1 MNFSQ
6 KNHEYK
12 NSKLKVMS
20 KKLLLFIILLFSI
33 NLSFAQEK
41 QLSEEEKA
49 KRERNIQAG
58 NPFKE
63 FGYKPKIATL
73 SKGKY
78 LEFHDLDSI
87 VKIGSFSF
95 HVKNKTINGYSQE
108 ETKYSEAT
116 LRPEIV
122 SRWFSPDPLSEEFP
136 SWSPYN
142 FTMNNPI
149 RFIDPDGRA
158 PMDII
163 LKGTN
168 NSSVTIVTDL
178 IDVSVDAGSFVG
190 DLGGNYSF
198 QGDDILVAG
207 LDIVGIVDPSGVA
220 DGLAAS
226 IEAKNGNYGS
236 AFLSGMGIIPYV
248 GDVGKVGKIGK
259 HVKTIENA
267 ISSAKAVHGNS
278 KLSKKVQHGYEIF
291 NNKTNDI
298 LEYGI
303 SGQKRSAKQIK
314 NNGSPRINQK
324 LKTKYNNN
332 PDVSGRVIKDN
343 LPNRKK
349 GLEWEN
355 NQVKDFKKA
364 NNGQKPPRQI
374 RPNGN

>member
-1 MNFSQ
+1 M
-6 KNHEYK
+6 
-12 NSKLKVMS
+12 
-20 KKLLLFIILLFSI
+20 KKLFLFFMLLFAFGVSFS
-33 NLSFAQEK
+33 QEK

-87 VKIGSFSF
+87 VKIGSFTY
-95 HVKNKTINGYSQE
+95 HVKKKSINSYFKS

-163 LKGTN
+163 LKGAN

-178 IDVSVDAGSFVG
+178 IDVSIDASSFVG

-236 AFLSGMGIIPYV
+236 ALLSGLGIIPYV
-248 GDVGKVGKIGK
+248 GDLGKVGKIGK

-267 ISSAKAVHGNS
+267 ISSAKNVKKIGPAGDAGANVTKQLPSDWTMKTSKNKQGTVFKDPKNPSGNNVRTQAGNPNS
-278 KLSKKVQHGYEIF
+278 PNPAQQNPYVKQTQNG
-291 NNKTNDI
+291 KTVDV
-298 LEYGI
+298 
-303 SGQKRSAKQIK
+303 
-314 NNGSPRINQK
+314 NGKEVPSNSPNAHI
-324 LKTKYNNN
+324 
-332 PDVSGRVIKDN
+332 
-343 LPNRKK
+343 PN
-349 GLEWEN
+349 
-355 NQVKDFKKA
+355 KDFKYKKD
-364 NNGQKPPRQI
+364 Q
-374 RPNGN
+374 

>member
-1 MNFSQ
+1 M
-6 KNHEYK
+6 
-12 NSKLKVMS
+12 
-20 KKLLLFIILLFSI
+20 KKLLLFIVLLCSI
-33 NLSFAQEK
+33 SLSFSQEK

-63 FGYKPKIATL
+63 FGYTPKIATL

-87 VKIGSFSF
+87 VKIGSFTF
-95 HVKNKTINGYSQE
+95 HVKEKAINGYSQE
-108 ETKYSEAT
+108 EIKYSEAT

-163 LKGTN
+163 LKGAN

-178 IDVSVDAGSFVG
+178 IDVSVDASSFVG

-207 LDIVGIVDPSGVA
+207 LDIVGIVDPTGVA
-220 DGLAAS
+220 DIASAS
-226 IEAKNGNYGS
+226 IEAKNGNWGG
-236 AFLSGMGIIPYV
+236 AILSGLGVIPYV
-248 GDVGKVGKIGK
+248 GDIGKVGKIGK

-267 ISSAKAVHGNS
+267 ISSVKKIGPAGDAGASVTKQLPSNWTMKMSDNKQGTKFLDPKNPSGNNVRAQRGNPNS
-278 KLSKKVQHGYEIF
+278 PNPAQQQPYVKQMQNGKQVDVNGKQVPS
-291 NNKTNDI
+291 N
-298 LEYGI
+298 
-303 SGQKRSAKQIK
+303 SAESHI
-314 NNGSPRINQK
+314 P
-324 LKTKYNNN
+324 T
-332 PDVSGRVIKDN
+332 
-343 LPNRKK
+343 
-349 GLEWEN
+349 
-355 NQVKDFKKA
+355 KDFKYK
-364 NNGQKPPRQI
+364 KD
-374 RPNGN
+374 

>member
-1 MNFSQ
+1 M
-6 KNHEYK
+6 
-12 NSKLKVMS
+12 
-20 KKLLLFIILLFSI
+20 KKLLLFIVLLCSI
-33 NLSFAQEK
+33 SLSFSQEK

-63 FGYKPKIATL
+63 FGYTPKIATL

-87 VKIGSFSF
+87 VKIGSFTF
-95 HVKNKTINGYSQE
+95 HVKEKAINGYSQE
-108 ETKYSEAT
+108 EIKYSEAT

-122 SRWFSPDPLSEEFP
+122 SRWFSPDPLSDEFP

-163 LKGTN
+163 LKGAN

-178 IDVSVDAGSFVG
+178 IDVSVDASSFVG

-207 LDIVGIVDPSGVA
+207 LDIVGIVDPTGVA
-220 DGLAAS
+220 DIASAS
-226 IEAKNGNYGS
+226 IEAKNGNWGG
-236 AFLSGMGIIPYV
+236 AILSGLGVIPYV
-248 GDVGKVGKIGK
+248 GDLGKVGKIGK

-267 ISSAKAVHGNS
+267 IDGANSQRKQVTKVFSSRKNAIDARPKPSPAKPGQKQVTRQSKNKKGEGNKFKTDGGS
-278 KLSKKVQHGYEIF
+278 QTPHIHDKNH
-291 NNKTNDI
+291 NNKNKPNVHYRIGT
-298 LEYGI
+298 
-303 SGQKRSAKQIK
+303 KKIK
-314 NNGSPRINQK
+314 
-324 LKTKYNNN
+324 
-332 PDVSGRVIKDN
+332 
-343 LPNRKK
+343 PN
-349 GLEWEN
+349 E
-355 NQVKDFKKA
+355 
-364 NNGQKPPRQI
+364 
-374 RPNGN
+374 

>member
-1 MNFSQ
+1 M
-6 KNHEYK
+6 
-12 NSKLKVMS
+12 
-20 KKLLLFIILLFSI
+20 KKLLLFIVLLCSI
-33 NLSFAQEK
+33 SLSFSQEK

-63 FGYKPKIATL
+63 FGYTPKIATL

-87 VKIGSFSF
+87 VKIGSFTF
-95 HVKNKTINGYSQE
+95 HVKEKAINGYSQE
-108 ETKYSEAT
+108 EIKYSEAT

-163 LKGTN
+163 LKGAN

-178 IDVSVDAGSFVG
+178 IDVSVDASSFVG

-207 LDIVGIVDPSGVA
+207 LDIVGIVDPTGVA
-220 DGLAAS
+220 DIASAS
-226 IEAKNGNYGS
+226 IEAKNGNWGG
-236 AFLSGMGIIPYV
+236 AILSGLGVIPYV
-248 GDVGKVGKIGK
+248 GDLGKVGKIGK
-259 HVKTIENA
+259 HVKTINKA
-267 ISSAKAVHGNS
+267 IDGAKS
-278 KLSKKVQHGYEIF
+278 SKKTDFVV
-291 NNKTNDI
+291 TAD
-298 LEYGI
+298 GI
-303 SGQKRSAKQIK
+303 SIPKSQSQMRKGFDDAGFPSKSATQTSETGTIHTVPTKNGKVDVRTMDGSSRHPKRAVVTHPGT
-314 NNGSPRINQK
+314 NSP
-324 LKTKYNNN
+324 KT
-332 PDVSGRVIKDN
+332 PSGRATTNKKDN
-343 LPNRKK
+343 HIEQHN
-349 GLEWEN
+349 
-355 NQVKDFKKA
+355 
-364 NNGQKPPRQI
+364 
-374 RPNGN
+374 

>member
-1 MNFSQ
+1 M
-6 KNHEYK
+6 
-12 NSKLKVMS
+12 
-20 KKLLLFIILLFSI
+20 KKLLLFIALLCSI
-33 NLSFAQEK
+33 SLSYSQEK
-41 QLSEEEKA
+41 ELTKEEKE

-87 VKIGSFSF
+87 VKIGSFTF
-95 HVKNKTINGYSQE
+95 HVKKKTINGYSQE

-163 LKGTN
+163 LKGAN

-178 IDVSVDAGSFVG
+178 IDVSVDASAFVG

-207 LDIVGIVDPSGVA
+207 LDIVGIVDPTPIS

-226 IEAKNGNYGS
+226 IEAKNGNWGS
-236 AFLSGMGIIPYV
+236 AFLSGLGVIPLV
-248 GDVGKVGKIGK
+248 GDLGKVGKIGK
-259 HVKTIENA
+259 HVKTINKA
-267 ISSAKAVHGNS
+267 IDGAKAVNGNS
-278 KLSKKVQHGYEIF
+278 KASQKAQHVYEIV
-291 NNKTNDI
+291 NNTTKE
-298 LEYGI
+298 LKKLVLVEG
-303 SGQKRSAKQIK
+303 KF
-314 NNGSPRINQK
+314 QK
-324 LKTKYNNN
+324 LINH
-332 PDVSGRVIKDN
+332 I
-343 LPNRKK
+343 
-349 GLEWEN
+349 EQ
-355 NQVKDFKKA
+355 QVK
-364 NNGQKPPRQI
+364 
-374 RPNGN
+374 